1 MNSRLSIQ
9 RHSDGKVAKNGRM
22 VRLVTGV
29 SATQAIPGEKF
40 HNQIPIQ
47 ADHSTMVKYDEDDDG
62 NYTIVREKLVEAVQ
76 KLLGRVED
84 THSM

>member
-1 MNSRLSIQ
+1 MNSRLLLQ
-9 RHSDGKVAKNGRM
+9 RDLDGKVAKNGRM
-22 VRLVTGV
+22 VRLVTRE

-62 NYTIVREKLVEAVQ
+62 NYTIVRGKLVEVVQ
-76 KLLGRVED
+76 KFSGRVED